1 MVLALFTI
9 GLTSPCMLKSRP
21 NYFLVVDVDIFV
33 DVRCCH
39 LNTTVQKWL
48 LLSRSNKIVQHEQ
61 GAVAN

>member
-33 DVRCCH
+33 DVRCH

-48 LLSRSNKIVQHEQ
+48 LVSSSNKIVQHEQ
-61 GAVAN
+61 GAAAN